1 MSMFKE
7 INLKGLKKYSIK
19 DRWSKI
25 KLKDFSHPQKVSL
38 NDFWKSLP
46 NVIKVKEMNELLD
59 KCVVAFQKHKPIIIA
74 MGGHVIKCGLSPFII
89 ELMKMGAIKGLASNG
104 SVVIHDFEIAKFGK
118 TSEDVATALED
129 GTFGMVSETN
139 DIINSIIADGVREEY
154 GYGEAIGKY
163 LIKTNAPNNEF
174 SLFANAYQQEI
185 PFMVHVALGTDIN
198 HQHETA
204 NGSAIGECSLRD
216 FRIFCNNLI
225 EMNDGGIFL
234 NFGSAV
240 ILPEVFLK
248 AVTVVRNLG
257 YPLKNFHTAVFD
269 MNFHYRPQMNIV
281 HRPTLSGGKGY
292 YFIGHHE
299 FMIPLFL
306 LSLKERLQNA

>member
-1 MSMFKE
+1 MSKFKE
-7 INLKGLKKYSIK
+7 INLKNLKKYSIK
-19 DRWSKI
+19 DRPSKI
-25 KLKDFSHPQKVSL
+25 KLKDFSNPQKISL

-46 NVIKVKEMNELLD
+46 NVLKVKEMNELLD
-59 KCVVAFQKHKPIIIA
+59 KCVVAYHKQKPIIIA
-74 MGGHVIKCGLSPFII
+74 LGGHVIKCGLSPFII
-89 ELMKMGAIKGLASNG
+89 DLMKMGAIKGLTSNG

-118 TSEDVATALED
+118 TSEDVVTALED

-139 DIINSIIADGVREEY
+139 DLINSIIEKGAKVKS

-163 LIKTNAPNNEF
+163 LIETNAPNNRF
-174 SLFANAYQQEI
+174 SLFANAYQLEI
-185 PFMVHVALGTDIN
+185 PFTVHVALGTDIN

-216 FRIFCNNLI
+216 FRILSKNLI

-240 ILPEVFLK
+240 VLPEVFLK
-248 AVTVVRNLG
+248 AVTIVRNLG
-257 YPLKNFHTAVFD
+257 YPLKNFQTAVFD
-269 MNFHYRPQMNIV
+269 MNFHYRPQANIV
-281 HRPTLSGGKGY
+281 HRPTLSGGKGH

-306 LSLKERLQNA
+306 ITLKERIQNA